1 MLSAGSASTRTT
13 GRGLRARVQSGVNA
27 ALGNGELRARLNRGL
42 SRANFELIVRPPT
55 ETLEPEFER
64 FLSRCEPY
72 TMTSRERMYAVYQA
86 TRYIVEAD
94 VPGDI
99 VECGVWRGG
108 SSMMAA
114 LTLMGAGAGAGGGD
128 RRLWLY
134 DTFEGMTEPG
144 QRDVGP
150 DGRSAHG
157 EWERNRREGH
167 NDWCYSPLDEV
178 RSNILSTGIATDA
191 FELVQGRVEDTIPAR
206 APERIALLRL
216 DTDWYE
222 STHHELVHLFPRLSR
237 GGALLIDDYG
247 HWDGVRAAVDEY
259 RRDQGIKLLLSRT
272 DYAGR
277 MAIKL

>member
-1 MLSAGSASTRTT
+1 MASADSASMRANS
-13 GRGLRARVQSGVNA
+13 RGLRARFRSGLNA

-42 SRANFELIVRPPT
+42 SKANFELIVRPPT
-55 ETLEPEFER
+55 ETLEPEFEQFR
-64 FLSRCEPY
+64 RRCDPY

-86 TRYIVEAD
+86 TRYIIEAD

-114 LTLMGAGAGAGGGD
+114 LTLMSAGGSD

-134 DTFEGMTEPG
+134 DTFEGMPEPG

-150 DGRSAHG
+150 DGSNAHD
-157 EWERNRREGH
+157 EWERNRRDGG
-167 NDWCYSPLDEV
+167 NDWCYSPIDEV
-178 RSNILSTGIATDA
+178 RANILSTGLAADA
-191 FELVQGRVEDTIPAR
+191 VELVQGRIEETIPAQ
-206 APERIALLRL
+206 APDRIALLRL

-237 GGALLIDDYG
+237 GGALLVDDYG
-247 HWDGVRAAVDEY
+247 HWEGVRAAVDEY
-259 RRDQGIKLLLSRT
+259 RRQHGIHLLLTRT

>member
-13 GRGLRARVQSGVNA
+13 GRGLRARLQSGLNA

-42 SRANFELIVRPPT
+42 SRANFELIVRPPA

-64 FLSRCEPY
+64 FLTRCEPY

-114 LTLMGAGAGAGGGD
+114 LTLMSAGAGD

-134 DTFEGMTEPG
+134 DTFEGMPEPG

-150 DGRSAHG
+150 DGRNAHG
-157 EWERNRREGH
+157 EWERNRQDGY
-167 NDWCYSPLDEV
+167 NDWCYSPLEEV
-178 RSNILSTGIATDA
+178 HANILSAGMTADA

-222 STHHELVHLFPRLSR
+222 STRHELVHLFPRLSPR
-237 GGALLIDDYG
+237 GTLLVDDYG
-247 HWDGVRAAVDEY
+247 HWEGVRAAVDEY
-259 RRDQGIKLLLSRT
+259 RREQGISLLLNRT

>member
-1 MLSAGSASTRTT
+1 MLSAGSASARTT
-13 GRGLRARVQSGVNA
+13 DRGLRARLRSGVNA

-42 SRANFELIVRPPT
+42 GRANFELIVRPPT

-64 FLSRCEPY
+64 FLARCEPY

-86 TRYIVEAD
+86 ARYTVEAD

-114 LTLMGAGAGAGGGD
+114 LALMSAGGGD

-134 DTFEGMTEPG
+134 DTFEGMPEPG
-144 QRDVGP
+144 QRDVDP
-150 DGRSAHG
+150 NGRSAHG
-157 EWERNRREGH
+157 EWERNRRNDH

-178 RSNILSTGIATDA
+178 RANILSVGITADA

-222 STHHELVHLFPRLSR
+222 STRHELVHLFPRLSP
-237 GGALLIDDYG
+237 GGTLLIDDYG
-247 HWDGVRAAVDEY
+247 HWEGVRAAVDEY
-259 RRDQGIKLLLSRT
+259 RREQGINLLLNRT

-277 MAIKL
+277 MAVKL

>member
-1 MLSAGSASTRTT
+1 
-13 GRGLRARVQSGVNA
+13 
-27 ALGNGELRARLNRGL
+27 LG
-42 SRANFELIVRPPT
+42 RANFELIVRPPA

-64 FLSRCEPY
+64 FLTRCEPY

-114 LTLMGAGAGAGGGD
+114 LTLMSAGGGD

-134 DTFEGMTEPG
+134 DTFEGMPEPG
-144 QRDVGP
+144 QHDVGP
-150 DGRSAHG
+150 DGRNAHG
-157 EWERNRREGH
+157 EWERNRQDGY
-167 NDWCYSPLDEV
+167 NDWCYSPLEEV
-178 RSNILSTGIATDA
+178 RANILSAGIAADA

-222 STHHELVHLFPRLSR
+222 STRHELAHLFPRLSPR
-237 GGALLIDDYG
+237 GTLLVDDYG
-247 HWDGVRAAVDEY
+247 HWEGVRAAVDEY
-259 RRDQGIKLLLSRT
+259 RREQGISLLLNRT